1 MRHPARC
8 AAILVVALLTPFVS
22 ASEPAPS
29 LVKKSL
35 RSEDPIVQAVKDTI
49 NGVVAIRVPRKDESD
64 MVGSGV
70 IISED
75 GLIVTNRH
83 VIDGKANV
91 KVRLNDRSDLDGK
104 VIYYDPDVDLA
115 LIKIDPTQTRA
126 YQKDPKAKLHT
137 LKLGADDL
145 ILAEKAIA
153 IGSPYGYDGTVSV
166 GIISAL
172 NREIAMPNKVVIKGL
187 IQTTAAINPGN
198 SGGPLIN
205 ILGEVIGINVAV
217 RNGAQNIAFAINAN
231 TVDGFLKDYYKL
243 RSNVAHGVTFE
254 KIVIAETGDRQV
266 VVVKNAAHSDL
277 KQGDQIVTVAEQKV
291 ANEFEIERAL
301 AQSKPG
307 EKVQVRV
314 LRDHREVNVLVT
326 LGASRGAGQVAT
338 VPQGPATTTA
348 GVQATS
354 QQ

>member
-1 MRHPARC
+1 MRHPSRC
-8 AAILVVALLTPFVS
+8 AAILAVAFLTPFV
-22 ASEPAPS
+22 AGSEPTANTTI
-29 LVKKSL
+29 
-35 RSEDPIVQAVKDTI
+35 RSNDPIVQAVKKTI
-49 NGVVAIRVPRKDESD
+49 QGVVAIRVPREGDND

-91 KVRLNDRSDLDGK
+91 KVRLNDRSDHNGK
-104 VIYYDPDVDLA
+104 VIYYDPDIDLA
-115 LIKIDPTQTRA
+115 LIKINVKT
-126 YQKDPKAKLHT
+126 KLHT

-217 RNGAQNIAFAINAN
+217 RNGAQNIAFAINSN

-243 RSNVAHGVTFE
+243 RSKVEHGLTLE
-254 KIVIAETGDRQV
+254 KKVIAETGDRQV
-266 VVVKNAAHSDL
+266 VVVKNAAQSDL
-277 KQGDQIVTVAEQKV
+277 KFGDQIVTVADQKV

-301 AQSKPG
+301 AQNKPG
-307 EKVQVRV
+307 EKVNVCV
-314 LRDHREVNVLVT
+314 LRGNREVNVLVT
-326 LGASRGAGQVAT
+326 LTATGGAGQVAT
-338 VPQGPATTTA
+338 ASKESAPTTA
-348 GVQATS
+348 NVRAAAQK
-354 QQ
+354 